1 VGKLLPDEGI
11 GREEA
16 LRLYT
21 QSGAYT
27 TFEEHKK
34 GSIEPGKWADLAVLS
49 EDYLTVPEERIPA
62 IRVSLTMVGGRIV
75 HERA

>member
-1 VGKLLPDEGI
+1 MARA
-11 GREEA
+11 GRQDA

-21 QSGAYT
+21 INGAYAT
-27 TFEEHKK
+27 VEESVK

-49 EDYLTVPEERIPA
+49 DDVLAVPDDQVASIK
-62 IRVSLTMVGGRIV
+62 VSMTMVGGRIV